1 MEQDMIKAELA
12 RQLMV
17 RGDNEIGMLARIT
30 RVISQS
36 NINLVALCAYSLGN
50 NVAVMFVTDDNN
62 EAKRL
67 LEAKGYD
74 IQEEEVILLSIDNQP
89 GALQRVTDKIA
100 EAGVDLALVYGSVD
114 ESAAV
119 NRSVIISSNN
129 LEVMMIIKTELERH

>member
-1 MEQDMIKAELA
+1 MIKAELA

-17 RGDNEIGMLARIT
+17 RGDNEIGMLAQIT
-30 RVISQS
+30 RVISKS
-36 NINLVALCAYSLGN
+36 EINLVALCAYSIGS

-67 LEAKGYD
+67 LTAKGYD

-100 EAGVDLALVYGSVD
+100 EAGIDLALVYGSVD

-119 NRSVIISSNN
+119 NRSVVISSNN

>member
-1 MEQDMIKAELA
+1 MIKAELA

-17 RGDNEIGMLARIT
+17 RGDNEIGMLAQIT
-30 RVISQS
+30 RVISKS
-36 NINLVALCAYSLGN
+36 EINLVALCAYSIGS

-67 LEAKGYD
+67 LTAKGYD

-89 GALQRVTDKIA
+89 GALQKVTDKIA
-100 EAGVDLALVYGSVD
+100 EAGIDLTLVYGSVD

-119 NRSVIISSNN
+119 NRSVVISSNN

>member
-1 MEQDMIKAELA
+1 MIKAELA

-17 RGDNEIGMLARIT
+17 RGDNEIGMLAQIT
-30 RVISQS
+30 RVISKAE
-36 NINLVALCAYSLGN
+36 INLVALCAYSIGS

-62 EAKRL
+62 EVKRL
-67 LEAKGYD
+67 LTAKGYD
-74 IQEEEVILLSIDNQP
+74 IQEEEIILLSIDNQP

-100 EAGVDLALVYGSVD
+100 EAGIDLTLVYGSVD

-119 NRSVIISSNN
+119 NRSVVISSNN

>member
-1 MEQDMIKAELA
+1 MIKAELA

-17 RGDNEIGMLARIT
+17 RGDNEIGMLAQIT
-30 RVISQS
+30 RVISKS
-36 NINLVALCAYSLGN
+36 EINLVALCAYSIGS

-67 LEAKGYD
+67 LTAKGYD

-100 EAGVDLALVYGSVD
+100 EAGIDLTLVYGSVD

-119 NRSVIISSNN
+119 NRSVVISSNN

>member
-1 MEQDMIKAELA
+1 MIKAELA

-17 RGDNEIGMLARIT
+17 RGDNEIGMLAQIT
-30 RVISQS
+30 RVISRS
-36 NINLVALCAYSLGN
+36 EINLVALCAYSIGS

-67 LEAKGYD
+67 LTAKGYD

-100 EAGVDLALVYGSVD
+100 EAGIDLALVYGSVD

-119 NRSVIISSNN
+119 NRSVVISSNN

>member
-1 MEQDMIKAELA
+1 MIKAELA

-17 RGDNEIGMLARIT
+17 RGDNEIGMLAQIT
-30 RVISQS
+30 RVISKS
-36 NINLVALCAYSLGN
+36 EINLVALCAYSIGSH
-50 NVAVMFVTDDNN
+50 VAVMFVTDDNN

-67 LEAKGYD
+67 LTAKGYD
-74 IQEEEVILLSIDNQP
+74 IQEEEIILLSIDNQP

-100 EAGVDLALVYGSVD
+100 EAGIDLTLVYGSVD

-119 NRSVIISSNN
+119 NRSVVISSNN

>member
-1 MEQDMIKAELA
+1 MIKAELA

-17 RGDNEIGMLARIT
+17 RGDNEIGMLAQIT
-30 RVISQS
+30 RVISKS
-36 NINLVALCAYSLGN
+36 EINLAALCAYSIGS

-67 LEAKGYD
+67 LTAKGYD

-100 EAGVDLALVYGSVD
+100 EAGIDLTLVYGSVD

-119 NRSVIISSNN
+119 NRSVVISSNN

>member
-1 MEQDMIKAELA
+1 MVKAELA

-17 RGDNEIGMLARIT
+17 RGDNEIGMLAKIT
-30 RVISQS
+30 RVISQA
-36 NINLVALCAYSLGN
+36 NINLVALCAYSIEN

-114 ESAAV
+114 ESAEI
-119 NRSVIISSNN
+119 NRSVIISNNN
-129 LEVMMIIKTELERH
+129 LEIMMIIKTELERH

>member
-1 MEQDMIKAELA
+1 MIKAELA

-17 RGDNEIGMLARIT
+17 RGDNEIGMLAQIT
-30 RVISQS
+30 RVISKS
-36 NINLVALCAYSLGN
+36 EINLVALCAYSIGS

-67 LEAKGYD
+67 LSAKGYD
-74 IQEEEVILLSIDNQP
+74 IQEEEVILLSLDNQP

-100 EAGVDLALVYGSVD
+100 EAGIDLTLVYGSVD

-119 NRSVIISSNN
+119 NRSVVISSNN

>member
-1 MEQDMIKAELA
+1 MVKAELA

-17 RGDNEIGMLARIT
+17 RGDNEIGMLAKIT
-30 RVISQS
+30 RVISQA
-36 NINLVALCAYSLGN
+36 NINLVALCAYSIEN

-114 ESAAV
+114 ESAEI
-119 NRSVIISSNN
+119 NRSVIISNNN
-129 LEVMMIIKTELERH
+129 LEIMMIIRTELERH

>member
-1 MEQDMIKAELA
+1 MIKAELA

-17 RGDNEIGMLARIT
+17 RGDNEIGMLAQIT
-30 RVISQS
+30 RVISKS
-36 NINLVALCAYSLGN
+36 EINLVALCAYSIGS

-67 LEAKGYD
+67 LTAKGYD
-74 IQEEEVILLSIDNQP
+74 IQEEEIILLSIDNQP

-100 EAGVDLALVYGSVD
+100 EAGIDLTLVYGSVD

-119 NRSVIISSNN
+119 NRSVVISSNN

>member
-1 MEQDMIKAELA
+1 MIRAELA

-17 RGDNEIGMLARIT
+17 RGDNEIGMLAKIT

-100 EAGVDLALVYGSVD
+100 EAGIDLALVYGSVD

>member
-1 MEQDMIKAELA
+1 MIKAELA

-17 RGDNEIGMLARIT
+17 RGDNEIGMLAQIT
-30 RVISQS
+30 RVISKS
-36 NINLVALCAYSLGN
+36 EINLTALCAYSIGS

-67 LEAKGYD
+67 LTAKGYD

-100 EAGVDLALVYGSVD
+100 EAGIDLTLVYGSVD

-119 NRSVIISSNN
+119 NRSVVISSNN

>member
-1 MEQDMIKAELA
+1 MIKVELA

-17 RGDNEIGMLARIT
+17 RGDNEIGMLAQIT
-30 RVISQS
+30 RVISKS
-36 NINLVALCAYSLGN
+36 EINLVALCAYSIGS

-67 LEAKGYD
+67 LAAKGYD

-100 EAGVDLALVYGSVD
+100 EAGIDLTLVYGSVD

-119 NRSVIISSNN
+119 NRSVVISSNN
-129 LEVMMIIKTELERH
+129 LEVMMIIRTELERH

>member
-1 MEQDMIKAELA
+1 MIKAELA

-17 RGDNEIGMLARIT
+17 RGDNEIGMLAQIT
-30 RVISQS
+30 RVISKS
-36 NINLVALCAYSLGN
+36 EINLVALCAYSIGS

-67 LEAKGYD
+67 LTAKGYD
-74 IQEEEVILLSIDNQP
+74 IQEEEVILLSVDNQP

-100 EAGVDLALVYGSVD
+100 EAGIDLTLVYGSVD

-119 NRSVIISSNN
+119 NRSVVISSNN